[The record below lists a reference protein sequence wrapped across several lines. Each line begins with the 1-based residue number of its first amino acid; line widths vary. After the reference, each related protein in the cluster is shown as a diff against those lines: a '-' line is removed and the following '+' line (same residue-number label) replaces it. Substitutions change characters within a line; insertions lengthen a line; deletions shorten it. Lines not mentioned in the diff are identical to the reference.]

1 MTRKNISVGIH
12 IKSETERNLAKRFMN
27 CEKKLSLFPDSSRF
41 LTEFP
46 VGLGK
51 ISELFPSNEENLARM
66 YGGLKSKNIDLI
78 GATKMSADWGIGRSD
93 DAQQALIRTKTTHPK
108 RFIDNVASDH
118 VWVFEIKGTLGH
130 KAIGQVQTYDTLLYH
145 DLDSYYRRQLKVKK
159 GIICGATDRLLELTC
174 TRHGI
179 EVFVV

>member
-51 ISELFPSNEENLARM
+51 ITESFPSNEANVARM

-108 RFIDNVASDH
+108 RFIDNVSSDH
-118 VWVFEIKGTLGH
+118 VWVFEIKGALDH
-130 KAIGQVQTYDTLLYH
+130 EAIGQVLTYDTLLYH